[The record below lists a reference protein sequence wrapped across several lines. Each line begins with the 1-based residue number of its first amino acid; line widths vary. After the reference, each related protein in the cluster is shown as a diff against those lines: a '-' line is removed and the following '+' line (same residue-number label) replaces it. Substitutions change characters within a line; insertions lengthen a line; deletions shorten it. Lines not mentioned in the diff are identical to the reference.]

1 MWHQFEFSTDLGAVL
16 SNIVDRAGWRK
27 SATGFSWADTIQHV
41 GKIVIVATAAGALD
55 AFDLNEVTVTG
66 GAGR

>member
-1 MWHQFEFSTDLGAVL
+1 ML